1 MNPSKPRR
9 LYTPG
14 FKAQAIELLAIGR
27 PVTELAAELCIS
39 ANLHYSWRNSS
50 QAVQVVRCGV
60 LAYGLPAIATDLRS
74 LRREV
79 TLLRQEN
86 DILKRLFSKICG

>member
-39 ANLHYSWRNSS
+39 ANLHYS
-50 QAVQVVRCGV
+50 
-60 LAYGLPAIATDLRS
+60 
-74 LRREV
+74 
-79 TLLRQEN
+79 
-86 DILKRLFSKICG
+86 